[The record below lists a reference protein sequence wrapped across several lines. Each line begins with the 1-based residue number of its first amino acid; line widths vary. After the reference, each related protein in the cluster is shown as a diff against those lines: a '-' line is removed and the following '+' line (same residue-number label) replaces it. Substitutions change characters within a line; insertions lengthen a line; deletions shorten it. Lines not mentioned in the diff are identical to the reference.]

1 MQLPINLT
9 SSLQTTR
16 WKSLLDPVIELTY
29 TNKDDISTLNTE
41 VNALQALPLNQM
53 VVLNNV
59 VLAAGNNT
67 ITHGLGRTPTGW
79 IIMDINAAS
88 TIYRSA
94 AFNST
99 TLQLN
104 SSAIATIRLGVF

>member
-9 SSLQTTR
+9 QSLQTTR
-16 WKSLLDPVIELTY
+16 WKSILDPVIETTY
-29 TNKDDISTLNTE
+29 STQSSVE
-41 VNALQALPLNQM
+41 ELQALPLNQM

-59 VLAAGNNT
+59 VLAIGNNV
-67 ITHGLGRTPTGW
+67 ITHGLGRVPTGW

-88 TIYRSA
+88 AIYRSA
-94 AFNST
+94 AFNAT
-99 TLQLN
+99 TLTLN

>member
-9 SSLQTTR
+9 QSLQTTR
-16 WKSLLDPVIELTY
+16 WKSILDPVIETTY
-29 TNKDDISTLNTE
+29 STQSSVE
-41 VNALQALPLNQM
+41 ELQALPLNQM

-59 VLAAGNNT
+59 VLAIGNNV
-67 ITHGLGRTPTGW
+67 ITHGLGRVPTGW

-94 AFNST
+94 AFNAT
-99 TLQLN
+99 TLTLN

>member
-9 SSLQTTR
+9 QSLQTTR
-16 WKSLLDPVIELTY
+16 WKSILDPVIETTY
-29 TNKDDISTLNTE
+29 STQSSVE
-41 VNALQALPLNQM
+41 ELQALPLNQM

-59 VLAAGNNT
+59 VLAIGNNV
-67 ITHGLGRTPTGW
+67 ITHGLGRVPTGW

-88 TIYRSA
+88 VIYRSA
-94 AFNST
+94 AFNAT
-99 TLQLN
+99 TLTLN

>member
-9 SSLQTTR
+9 QSLQTTR
-16 WKSLLDPVIELTY
+16 WKSILDPVIEETF
-29 TNKDDISTLNTE
+29 TNKADIETLN
-41 VNALQALPLNQM
+41 ALPLNQM

-59 VLAAGNNT
+59 ALVIGNNV

-79 IIMDINAAS
+79 IVMDVNAAT

-94 AFNST
+94 AFNAT
-99 TLQLN
+99 NLTLN